1 MPTLSLCRAHTNEP
15 VFSATS
21 HALLCNQKQYL
32 RFMCCMVVFYPQNH
46 LAQVLYSRC
55 KLMLLW
61 GRGGRDGGG
70 GGGVFWKPHWLAD
83 IAGHDGCCQH
93 CCLATQYPSRKSS
106 GLAGSKKQAGLVQ
119 HSTGHG
125 KIIMALF
132 QLLIIIVSDF
142 LCRSTCLRTPRVL
155 H

>member
-1 MPTLSLCRAHTNEP
+1 MPTLFMCRAYTNEP
-15 VFSATS
+15 VFSTTS

-32 RFMCCMVVFYPQNH
+32 RFVCCTVVFIHRITWHRSCTLDANE
-46 LAQVLYSRC
+46 C
-55 KLMLLW
+55 FCGGGEG
-61 GRGGRDGGG
+61 GRGW

-93 CCLATQYPSRKSS
+93 RCLATQYPSRQSS

-142 LCRSTCLRTPRVL
+142 LCRSTYLRTPRAL